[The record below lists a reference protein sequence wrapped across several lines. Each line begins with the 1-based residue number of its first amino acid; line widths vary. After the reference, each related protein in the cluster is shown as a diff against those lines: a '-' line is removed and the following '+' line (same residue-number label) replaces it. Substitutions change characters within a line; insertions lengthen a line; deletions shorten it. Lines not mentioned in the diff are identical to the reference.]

1 MKVLITGGAGY
12 VGTKLAEKLLD
23 NGHKVTILDNFMYG
37 YDSILYLTPHDKLSF
52 IKTDIRNEDISYL
65 KNQDVIFHLAAIS
78 GYPACEANPNSAE
91 LINYVA
97 TKRISNY
104 LSKDQI
110 FIFAS
115 STSLYGSSGSLSN
128 ENTKISPVSL
138 YGVTKF
144 KSEIDI
150 MQRENSISLRWA
162 TIFGVSS
169 RMRAGLIVHDFVEK
183 AIKEGTLV
191 LYSGNSKRTFMHIN
205 DSVKGYIFT
214 LKNVDKMK
222 GQIFNMGNES
232 LNFSKKEIADKIYE
246 YYTNFE
252 VIDSLMEDKDV
263 RHFLVD
269 FSKARKLGYEC
280 DYTLDDGIIELIK
293 LYKFYDPYSFIRPI

>member
-12 VGTKLAEKLLD
+12 VGTILAKRLLTD
-23 NGHKVTILDNFMYG
+23 GYEVTILDNFMYG
-37 YDSILYLTPHDKLSF
+37 YGSVLHLISNPRLNI
-52 IKTDIRNEDISYL
+52 IKTDIRNENLSYL
-65 KNQDVIFHLAAIS
+65 NDKDVIFHLAAIS

-104 LSKDQI
+104 LSKDQAL
-110 FIFAS
+110 IFAS
-115 STSLYGSSGSLSN
+115 STSLYGSSGTLSN
-128 ENTKISPVSL
+128 EETKLAPVSL
-138 YGVTKF
+138 YGVTKV
-144 KSEIDI
+144 KAEEDI

-162 TIFGVSS
+162 TVFGVSS

-205 DSVKGYIFT
+205 DSVEGYLFSIENFE
-214 LKNVDKMK
+214 KMK

-232 LNFSKKEIADKIYE
+232 LNFSKKEIADKIFE
-246 YYTNFE
+246 YYSDFE
-252 VIDSLMEDKDV
+252 VIDSSMEDKDV

-269 FSKARKLGYEC
+269 FSKARSLGYEC
-280 DYTLDDGIIELIK
+280 NYTLDDGIVELIK
-293 LYKFYDPYSFIRPI
+293 LYKFYDPNSFIRPI

>member
-12 VGTKLAEKLLD
+12 VGTQLAERLLGYGYD
-23 NGHKVTILDNFMYG
+23 VTILDNFMYG
-37 YDSILYLTPHDKLSF
+37 YDSVLYLTGLKNLSV
-52 IKTDIRNEDISYL
+52 IKTDIRNTDLSYL
-65 KNQDVIFHLAAIS
+65 KDQDVIFHLAAIS

-97 TKRISNY
+97 TKRISDY

-110 FIFAS
+110 LIFAS
-115 STSLYGSSGSLSN
+115 STSLYGSSGNLSD
-128 ENTKISPVSL
+128 EDTKVEPVSL
-138 YGVTKF
+138 YGVTKV
-144 KSEIDI
+144 KAEQDI
-150 MQRENSISLRWA
+150 MQRENSVSLRWA
-162 TIFGVSS
+162 TVFGVSS

-183 AIKEGTLV
+183 AVKEGTLV
-191 LYSGNSKRTFMHIN
+191 LYSGNSKRTFMHIK
-205 DSVKGYIFT
+205 DSVMGYTFA
-214 LKNVDKMK
+214 LKNIDKMK

-246 YYTNFE
+246 YYTDFE
-252 VIDSLMEDKDV
+252 VIDSSMEDKDV

-269 FSKARKLGYEC
+269 FSKARNLGYEC
-280 DYTLDDGIIELIK
+280 IYTLDYGIIELLK